1 MAANAKN
8 LDGDRAI
15 ALCLGI
21 LTSLTASRTGAV
33 ELDALCTELDASK
46 EGIDEALSLLQSIA
60 DERSGARIA
69 IARLGGTLS
78 LMGDAGRLAPLRLT
92 EPEANALSQA
102 LKRCKLDG
110 DVRARISRALD
121 PVQTSGHADRL
132 LAGDALFG
140 GFFPIIAE
148 AISIG
153 ARMRM
158 RYRTAGQSSPSERTI
173 DPGFIEVSGDAA
185 YLAAWDV
192 EKDEQRSYRLDRI
205 DDVVL
210 TDDSVID
217 HPFARRSTAE
227 SLRDHGDTALI
238 RWSSQRAFDSCTW
251 AGLDRDRARTLEDGG
266 VEAPVSYT
274 SEAWL
279 FDQILAAGGRIVIAS
294 PPELRDR
301 LIAYAR

>member
-1 MAANAKN
+1 
-8 LDGDRAI
+8 
-15 ALCLGI
+15 
-21 LTSLTASRTGAV
+21 
-33 ELDALCTELDASK
+33 
-46 EGIDEALSLLQSIA
+46 
-60 DERSGARIA
+60 
-69 IARLGGTLS
+69 
-78 LMGDAGRLAPLRLT
+78 MGDAGRLAPLRLT

-238 RWSSQRAFDSCTW
+238 RWSSQQAFDSCTW

-266 VEAPVSYT
+266 RRGARQLHVGSMALRPNPRSRRAHRHRLSTRASRSAHRLRAVGRAYIAIAPIVDQGRRYR
-274 SEAWL
+274 WL
-279 FDQILAAGGRIVIAS
+279 
-294 PPELRDR
+294 
-301 LIAYAR
+301 ARQSCRYFPT

>member
-8 LDGDRAI
+8 LDGDRTI

-33 ELDALCTELDASK
+33 ELDTLCTELDAS
-46 EGIDEALSLLQSIA
+46 EESIDEALYLLQSIA

-69 IARLGGTLS
+69 IARLGSSLS

-121 PVQTSGHADRL
+121 PVQTSCHADRL

-153 ARMRM
+153 ARMHM
-158 RYRTAGQSSPSERTI
+158 RYRTAGQSAPSERTI

-238 RWSSQRAFDSCTW
+238 RWSSQQAIDSCTW
-251 AGLDRDRARTLEDGG
+251 AGLDRDRARALEDGS